1 MLSIFTIKSIANA
14 QCFVKTERNNW
25 LFFNRSSHTRSKTT
39 IFKLDKDRNKTDSHR
54 FKPNSGII
62 LINEQ
67 FNLSLRL
74 HNGEMT
80 NRHRGDKRKCR
91 YDRLIFIILL
101 SLAYFL
107 SDVQMNFHSL
117 NLVQ

>member
-1 MLSIFTIKSIANA
+1 MA
-14 QCFVKTERNNW
+14 
-25 LFFNRSSHTRSKTT
+25 FFNRSSHTGLKT
-39 IFKLDKDRNKTDSHR
+39 IILKLNKDRNKTDSHR

-101 SLAYFL
+101 SLWYLL
-107 SDVQMNFHSL
+107 SDDQIIFHSKY
-117 NLVQ
+117 LVR